1 MKLEISSSQSTEPL
15 LFNLLLQEGGEPIN
29 VREDT
34 QYKIQLNCVSEKL
47 LAVFLGNIQLDFELN
62 EPNENII
69 SLKYDVENHPS
80 IATSK
85 HYSFFRNN
93 GGPSELRFIFKG
105 MKSELSVPL
114 HVIPKV
120 PPDLIN
126 FWLERMFETFPL
138 VAIPPQIALMTLGDA
153 KPSKGIQHI
162 SLAYLMKLVKGMNE
176 RIRKGIHGQRFL
188 AFNKRPS

>member
-120 PPDLIN
+120 PPD
-126 FWLERMFETFPL
+126 R
-138 VAIPPQIALMTLGDA
+138 IAFSD
-153 KPSKGIQHI
+153 
-162 SLAYLMKLVKGMNE
+162 SLRL
-176 RIRKGIHGQRFL
+176 
-188 AFNKRPS
+188 